1 MKKLFVLFIVLLLY
15 SYVAAEFLSPS
26 ESPVVSESPLV
37 SPSDA
42 PVVSESPLVS
52 PSDAPVLSESPIL
65 SPLGTPVLS
74 PSSEPSNNDCA
85 TVIFSMFDCLS
96 FLTVGSKDRS
106 PTKSCCD
113 GVKTVLEYNPNC
125 LCIALESSRD
135 MGFELINRKALAM
148 PSICNIFINPHCD
161 VASSPT
167 ASISTPGTTTS

>member
-1 MKKLFVLFIVLLLY
+1 MTRYIQEETYIRIQEEMNCF
-15 SYVAAEFLSPS
+15 
-26 ESPVVSESPLV
+26 
-37 SPSDA
+37 
-42 PVVSESPLVS
+42 
-52 PSDAPVLSESPIL
+52 ESPIL

-96 FLTVGSKDRS
+96 FLTVGSTDRS

-148 PSICNIFINPHCD
+148 PSICNIFINPRCD

-167 ASISTPGTTTS
+167 ASITTPGTTTKCLVHSWGVHIGGHVTNSCDVVLTPVPE